1 MDAMAKSYRYDP
13 LSTLL
18 HQRLW
23 RSVEFWRIWKGGF
36 KGGVKF
42 DLEEEIGG
50 GEEKWFRF
58 LSVGFLSIIVQLNVL
73 FKIFLEFEEDIR
85 TKSF

>member
-1 MDAMAKSYRYDP
+1 MDAVAKSYRYDP

-18 HQRLW
+18 HQRFW

-42 DLEEEIGG
+42 DLEEEIEGRKSG
-50 GEEKWFRF
+50 LDFYPWNFF
-58 LSVGFLSIIVQLNVL
+58 LSL
-73 FKIFLEFEEDIR
+73 
-85 TKSF
+85 